1 MVVSKMQTSFPYFDI
16 LIFGVIAVFLILR
29 LKNILGTKTGID
41 DPDVSKE
48 QSTKRFSSIV
58 PLKTNINETSTT
70 EIQKILKVD
79 PQFNVDDFL
88 SGSEMFFKMVLEC
101 FVNGNIDNIEEY
113 TKPSVLKSFKNAI
126 NDRIQEKEIEIIE
139 LSSIKKHEILSV
151 NITKTSIKIKVL
163 FETFQIRALM
173 DKDKKIID
181 GDKDNEILVKDEWVF
196 ERKIDTNN
204 KNWVLIETKSV

>member
-1 MVVSKMQTSFPYFDI
+1 MQTSFPYFDI

-29 LKNILGTKTGID
+29 LKNILGTKTDIHD
-41 DPDVSKE
+41 QNVNKE
-48 QSTKRFSSIV
+48 QSSKKFSNIV
-58 PLKTNINETSTT
+58 PLKNNINETSST

-79 PQFNVDDFL
+79 PQFNVNDFL
-88 SGSEMFFKMVLEC
+88 VGSETFFKMVLEC
-101 FVNGNIDNIEEY
+101 FVNGNMDNIEEY

-139 LSSIKKHEILSV
+139 LSSIKKHEVLSV
-151 NITKTSIKIKVL
+151 SISKTSIKIRVL

-196 ERKIDTNN
+196 ERKINTNN
-204 KNWVLIETKSV
+204 QNWVLIETKSI

>member
-1 MVVSKMQTSFPYFDI
+1 MP
-16 LIFGVIAVFLILR
+16 LR
-29 LKNILGTKTGID
+29 K
-41 DPDVSKE
+41 
-48 QSTKRFSSIV
+48 
-58 PLKTNINETSTT
+58 NINEASSA
-70 EIQKILKVD
+70 EIQKILKID

-88 SGSEMFFKMVLEC
+88 AGSETFFKMVLEC

-139 LSSIKKHEILSV
+139 LSSIKNHEILSV
-151 NITKTSIKIKVL
+151 NLTKTSIKIKVL

-196 ERKIDTNN
+196 ERKINTNN
-204 KNWVLIETKSV
+204 NNWVLIETKSV